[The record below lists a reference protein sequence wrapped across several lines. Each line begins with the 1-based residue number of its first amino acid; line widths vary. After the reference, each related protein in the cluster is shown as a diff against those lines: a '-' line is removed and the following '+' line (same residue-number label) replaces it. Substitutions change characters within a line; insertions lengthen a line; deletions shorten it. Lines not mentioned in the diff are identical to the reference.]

1 MDPRINQLI
10 LHLTLN
16 VQHHLSTNAM
26 AHLVNLSASHL
37 AHLFK
42 REACISPQ
50 QFFKLV
56 RMQHAR
62 LLLENSFL
70 SVKQIMVLCGFND
83 ASHFVRDFE
92 KIYGQS
98 PSQYRKRREENR
110 GSRS

>member
-1 MDPRINQLI
+1 
-10 LHLTLN
+10 
-16 VQHHLSTNAM
+16 M
-26 AHLVNLSASHL
+26 AHLVNLSGSHL

-50 QFFKLV
+50 QFFKRV

-70 SVKQIMVLCGFND
+70 SVKQIMVISGFND
-83 ASHFVRDFE
+83 QSHFVRDF
-92 KIYGQS
+92 KRIYGQS

-110 GSRS
+110 GRRS